1 MVTPSQ
7 HTLASVKVPN
17 VRVLVQM
24 LQAIKCTGKQYC
36 TVLMGPEGLSVRWEI
51 DSKTLQSSIFL
62 RPQMFSEYQC
72 SGGVRVFGLQF
83 NHLMDTL
90 QVFASSGHELVL
102 KYPNANM
109 QLECQQPNHIMPSCL
124 SALVPLGMRSPPP
137 PQAPHNLL
145 TGVKAPAAFG
155 TIGSLLKE
163 TIEDLE
169 WTAIGSN
176 NSTVEVRMQRQPC
189 RLSFTAQA
197 AGSLQIDFPVG
208 DLGGFSCAEAQV
220 CFSYKYKNLRTAL
233 SNIPQKDATGVSS
246 KVSIDAQGLMKITH
260 MVNLQHIMD
269 QEGFM
274 GQAAYTES
282 QVDISRT
289 GIVSFMMVAEE
300 EGADGSND

>member
-7 HTLASVKVPN
+7 HTQASMKVPN

-62 RPQMFSEYQC
+62 RPEMFSDYQC

-102 KYPNANM
+102 KYPNGNM
-109 QLECQQPNHIMPSCL
+109 QLECQMNEGGEGSIVNMYAQLDSQEMPIPKDL
-124 SALVPLGMRSPPP
+124 SDYWQDPSSYFLIP
-137 PQAPHNLL
+137 
-145 TGVKAPAAFG
+145 
-155 TIGSLLKE
+155 GSFLKE

-176 NSTVEVRMQRQPC
+176 NSTVEVLIQRQP
-189 RLSFTAQA
+189 RKLSFTAQA
-197 AGSLQIDFPVG
+197 AGSLQVDFPVG
-208 DLGGFSCAEAQV
+208 DLGGFSCAEAEV
-220 CFSYKYKNLRTAL
+220 RFSYKYKNLRTAL
-233 SNIPQKDATGVSS
+233 SNISQKDATGVNS

-269 QEGFM
+269 QEGFL

-289 GIVSFMMVAEE
+289 GVVSFMMVAEE
-300 EGADGSND
+300 EGADGND

>member
-7 HTLASVKVPN
+7 HTQASVKVPN

-24 LQAIKCTGKQYC
+24 LQAIKCTGK
-36 TVLMGPEGLSVRWEI
+36 
-51 DSKTLQSSIFL
+51 
-62 RPQMFSEYQC
+62 QMFSEYQC

-109 QLECQQPNHIMPSCL
+109 QLECQMNEGGEGSVVNMYAQLDSQEMPIPKDL
-124 SALVPLGMRSPPP
+124 SDYWQDPSSYFLIP
-137 PQAPHNLL
+137 
-145 TGVKAPAAFG
+145 
-155 TIGSLLKE
+155 GSLLKE

-176 NSTVEVRMQRQPC
+176 NSTVEVLMQRQPR

-208 DLGGFSCAEAQV
+208 DLGGFSCAEAEV
-220 CFSYKYKNLRTAL
+220 RFSYKYKNLRTAL
-233 SNIPQKDATGVSS
+233 SNIPQKDATGVNS

-269 QEGFM
+269 QEGFL

-282 QVDISRT
+282 QVRPSPA
-289 GIVSFMMVAEE
+289 FC
-300 EGADGSND
+300 ADCLQLSQARLRMDAGCCCKAKSQ